1 MARTHN
7 RGASMPQF
15 AARAREDL
23 PQLFGT
29 VLTSQSSHTHDNV
42 LIMLSRFF
50 ALLIWGAV
58 ALGVAFWGLRWFG
71 KSMTVPPGTASA
83 TMDNSLR
90 GDVSKLLA
98 GPAKAV
104 DAVAA
109 PTQQAALAG
118 RLQLLGV
125 VAPRQE
131 GGHAGVALLVLDGK
145 PARAYR
151 LGQAVDGELVVQT
164 ISQRQ
169 VQIGTQGGPVAVSLD
184 LPLMPAATTGSLP
197 PPTGAISS
205 NAAEA
210 PQANATAAY
219 GAAAAR
225 SPGRVSP
232 GAPGMAANSVEG
244 SDAAP
249 GTEARNG
256 SVTLRG
262 SSPRMRRRG
271 AASSPPG
278 DNPETSTAL

>member
-1 MARTHN
+1 
-7 RGASMPQF
+7 MPQF

-29 VLTSQSSHTHDNV
+29 VLTSQSSRTHDNV

-58 ALGVAFWGLRWFG
+58 ALGAAFWGLRWFG
-71 KSMTVPPGTASA
+71 KSMTVPAGTASA

-98 GPAKAV
+98 GPATPV
-104 DAVAA
+104 DAVAV

-125 VAPRQE
+125 VAPRHE
-131 GGHAGVALLVLDGK
+131 GGHTGVALLVLDGK

-151 LGQAVDGELVVQT
+151 MGQAIEGELVVQT

-169 VQIGTQGGPVAVSLD
+169 VQIGAQGGPVAVSLD
-184 LPLMPAATTGSLP
+184 LPLMPAAATGSLP
-197 PPTGAISS
+197 PPTGAAINSD
-205 NAAEA
+205 AAGTPA
-210 PQANATAAY
+210 AMATPSY

-225 SPGRVSP
+225 SPGRPPMS
-232 GAPGMAANSVEG
+232 APGMATNQIEG
-244 SDAAP
+244 SDAATTP
-249 GTEARNG
+249 GSGAHNG
-256 SVTLRG
+256 SPPPRG
-262 SSPRMRRRG
+262 GFASPRIRRRG
-271 AASSPPG
+271 AASGAAG
-278 DNPETSTAL
+278 DNPETSTAM

>member
-1 MARTHN
+1 
-7 RGASMPQF
+7 MPQF
-15 AARAREDL
+15 AARAREEL

-58 ALGVAFWGLRWFG
+58 ALGAAFWGLRWFG

-83 TMDNSLR
+83 TMDNGLR

-98 GPAKAV
+98 GPAKPV

-131 GGHAGVALLVLDGK
+131 GGHTGVALLVLDGK

-151 LGQAVDGELVVQT
+151 LGQMVDGELVVQS

-169 VQIGTQGGPVAVSLD
+169 VQIGAQGGPAAVSLD
-184 LPLMPAATTGSLP
+184 LPLMPAAATGSLP
-197 PPTGAISS
+197 PPTGAIS
-205 NAAEA
+205 NQGAAA
-210 PQANATAAY
+210 PQANGSASY

-225 SPGRVSP
+225 TPGYPSPS
-232 GAPGMAANSVEG
+232 APGMAANPVEG
-244 SDAAP
+244 SDATTTP
-249 GTEARNG
+249 GSEAHNG
-256 SVTLRG
+256 SPPPRG
-262 SSPRMRRRG
+262 FASPRIRRRG
-271 AASSPPG
+271 PASGAAG